1 LCITNRLDALAM
13 AVFPRRMAGVA
24 VGAAM
29 KLLEEETTVIQPLLS
44 DMSPCTVL
52 VVDDDEL
59 VREELVALI
68 SEAGYDV
75 RVAKSGAEALAV
87 FDKEPCRIVLSDWEM
102 PDMDGVA
109 LCRNIRTRRLSSY
122 TYVLMLTVRR
132 TKRDV
137 VAGLTAGADDYVV
150 KGAPPEELLAR
161 LAVGRRITG
170 LEHSLRAT
178 SLENRRLA
186 FTDSLTNAYNRRF
199 LMKHLP
205 REYERSRRH
214 QHPLAVLVC
223 DLDHFKLVNDG
234 YGHAAGDA
242 VLQEVTRRMTDTLR
256 SSDWVVRAGG
266 EEFVVVLPETDLD
279 GAAVVSEKL
288 RAEIA
293 ARPVTSGTLSVP
305 ITISVGYSAVAT
317 EEDLERYSFDEL
329 LRTADSR
336 LYEAK
341 LDGRNR
347 CKGSD
352 VMRSG
357 SRPDSTTT
365 KLRMQGAMSR
375 AAKLP
380 LLEP

>member
-1 LCITNRLDALAM
+1 MRGFAA
-13 AVFPRRMAGVA
+13 
-24 VGAAM
+24 GAAM
-29 KLLEEETTVIQPLLS
+29 KLLEEDTTVIQPIPA
-44 DMSPCTVL
+44 DFTPCTVL

-59 VREELVALI
+59 IREQLVALI
-68 SEAGYDV
+68 SDAGYDV
-75 RVAKSGAEALAV
+75 RIAKSGAEALAI
-87 FDKEPCRIVLSDWEM
+87 FDAEPCRIVLSDWEM

-109 LCRNIRTRRLSSY
+109 LCRNIRGRKLANY

-170 LEHSLRAT
+170 LEHTLRAT
-178 SLENRRLA
+178 NLENRRLA
-186 FTDSLTNAYNRRF
+186 FTDSLTGAYNRRF

-214 QHPLAVLVC
+214 QRSLGVLVC

-242 VLQEVTRRMTDTLR
+242 VLLEVTRRMTAALR

-266 EEFVVVLPETDLD
+266 EEFVIVLPETDLE
-279 GAAVVSEKL
+279 GTSVVAEKV

-293 ARPVTSGTLSVP
+293 AHPVTSGKLSVP
-305 ITISVGYSAVAT
+305 VTLSVGYSAVES
-317 EEDLERYSFDEL
+317 EEELERYGFDEL
-329 LRTADSR
+329 LATADSR
-336 LYEAK
+336 LYSAK
-341 LDGRNR
+341 LGGRN
-347 CKGSD
+347 CCHGS
-352 VMRSG
+352 VVTRSG
-357 SRPDSTTT
+357 STADSADGTSP
-365 KLRMQGAMSR
+365 KLRLQGAMSR
-375 AAKLP
+375 AAKLS

>member
-1 LCITNRLDALAM
+1 
-13 AVFPRRMAGVA
+13 
-24 VGAAM
+24 M
-29 KLLEEETTVIQPLLS
+29 KLLEEESTVIQPLLS
-44 DMSPCTVL
+44 DASPCTVL
-52 VVDDDEL
+52 IVDDDEL
-59 VREELVALI
+59 IREELAALI
-68 SEAGYDV
+68 SEAGFDV

-87 FDKEPCRIVLSDWEM
+87 FESEPCRIVLSDWEM

-109 LCRNIRTRRLSSY
+109 LCRNIRGRRLPSY
-122 TYVLMLTVRR
+122 TYVLMHTVRR

-137 VAGLTAGADDYVV
+137 VAGLSAGADDYVV

-170 LEHSLRAT
+170 LEHSLRAS

-186 FTDSLTNAYNRRF
+186 FTDALTGAYNRRF

-234 YGHAAGDA
+234 YGHAAGDT
-242 VLQEVTRRMTDTLR
+242 VLQEVTRRMTDALR

-266 EEFVVVLPETDLD
+266 EEFVIVLPETDLD
-279 GAAVVSEKL
+279 GAAIVAEKL
-288 RAEIA
+288 RAEVA
-293 ARPVTSGTLSVP
+293 AHPVNVDAVSVP

-317 EEDLERYSFDEL
+317 DEDLEHNSFDEL

-336 LYEAK
+336 LYDAK
-341 LDGRNR
+341 LDGRNC
-347 CKGSD
+347 CKGSG
-352 VMRSG
+352 VIRSG
-357 SRPDSTTT
+357 SSVDTTT
-365 KLRMQGAMSR
+365 SRLRLQGAMSR
-375 AAKLP
+375 AGKLS
-380 LLEP
+380 LIEP

>member
-1 LCITNRLDALAM
+1 
-13 AVFPRRMAGVA
+13 
-24 VGAAM
+24 
-29 KLLEEETTVIQPLLS
+29 LLTDVQ
-44 DMSPCTVL
+44 PCTVL

-59 VREELVALI
+59 AREKLVALI
-68 SEAGYDV
+68 SDAGYDV
-75 RVAKSGAEALAV
+75 RVARTGAEALTV

-109 LCRNIRTRRLSSY
+109 LCRNIRGRRLPNY
-122 TYVLMLTVRR
+122 TFVLMHTVRH

-137 VAGLTAGADDYVV
+137 VAGLTAGADDYVI

-170 LEHSLRAT
+170 LEHSLRAS

-186 FTDSLTNAYNRRF
+186 FTDPLTGAYNRRF

-223 DLDHFKLVNDG
+223 DLDHFKLINDG
-234 YGHAAGDA
+234 YGHAAGDL
-242 VLQEVTRRMTDTLR
+242 VLQEITRRMTDTLR

-279 GAAVVSEKL
+279 GASVVAEKL
-288 RAEIA
+288 RSEVA
-293 ARPVTSGTLSVP
+293 AHPVTSGELSVP

-317 EEDLERYSFDEL
+317 DEELERFSFDEL

-347 CKGSD
+347 CKGSG
-352 VMRSG
+352 VTRSG
-357 SRPDSTTT
+357 ALSEDTAP
-365 KLRMQGAMSR
+365 KLRLQGAMSR
-375 AAKLP
+375 AAKLS

>member
-1 LCITNRLDALAM
+1 
-13 AVFPRRMAGVA
+13 
-24 VGAAM
+24 M
-29 KLLEEETTVIQPLLS
+29 KLLEEETTVIQPLLA
-44 DMSPCTVL
+44 DTSPCSVL
-52 VVDDDEL
+52 VVDDDDL

-87 FDKEPCRIVLSDWEM
+87 FDAEPCRIVLSDWEM

-109 LCRNIRTRRLSSY
+109 LCRNIRGRRLPDY

-137 VAGLTAGADDYVV
+137 VAGLNAGADDYVV

-170 LEHSLRAT
+170 LEHSLRAS

-186 FTDSLTNAYNRRF
+186 FTDSLTGAYNRRF

-223 DLDHFKLVNDG
+223 DIDHFKLINDG
-234 YGHAAGDA
+234 YGHAAGDT
-242 VLQEVTRRMTDTLR
+242 VLQEITRRLTEALR

-279 GAAVVSEKL
+279 GAGVVAEKL

-293 ARPVTSGTLSVP
+293 AHPVTSGALVVP
-305 ITISVGYSAVAT
+305 VKVSVGYSAVAT
-317 EEDLERYSFDEL
+317 DEELERFSFDEL

-336 LYEAK
+336 LHEAK
-341 LDGRNR
+341 LEGRNR
-347 CKGSD
+347 CKGSG
-352 VMRSG
+352 VTRSG
-357 SRPDSTTT
+357 TMPEDTSPR
-365 KLRMQGAMSR
+365 LRLQGAMGR
-375 AAKLP
+375 AAKLS

>member
-1 LCITNRLDALAM
+1 M
-13 AVFPRRMAGVA
+13 PGVA

-59 VREELVALI
+59 VRKELVALI
-68 SEAGYDV
+68 GDAGYDV

-109 LCRNIRTRRLSSY
+109 LCRNIRSRRLSSY

-170 LEHSLRAT
+170 LEHSLRAS

-242 VLQEVTRRMTDTLR
+242 VLQEVARRMTETLR

-266 EEFVVVLPETDLD
+266 EEFVLVLPETDLD
-279 GAAVVSEKL
+279 GAAVVAEKL
-288 RAEIA
+288 RDVVA
-293 ARPVTSGTLSVP
+293 AHPVTSGALSVP
-305 ITISVGYSAVAT
+305 ITITVGYSAVAT
-317 EEDLERYSFDEL
+317 DEELERHSFDEL

-347 CKGSD
+347 CKGSG
-352 VMRSG
+352 VISSG

-365 KLRMQGAMSR
+365 KFRMQGAMSR
-375 AAKLP
+375 AAKLT

>member
-1 LCITNRLDALAM
+1 
-13 AVFPRRMAGVA
+13 
-24 VGAAM
+24 M
-29 KLLEEETTVIQPLLS
+29 KLLEEETTVIQPLLG
-44 DMSPCTVL
+44 DMTPCTVL
-52 VVDDDEL
+52 VVDDDEV
-59 VREELVALI
+59 VREQLVALI

-75 RVAKSGAEALAV
+75 RIAKSGAEALAV

-109 LCRNIRTRRLSSY
+109 LCRNIRSRRLPSY

-178 SLENRRLA
+178 NLENRRLA
-186 FTDSLTNAYNRRF
+186 FTDSLTGAYNRRF

-234 YGHAAGDA
+234 YGHAAGDL
-242 VLQEVTRRMTDTLR
+242 VLQEVTRRMTDALR

-279 GAAVVSEKL
+279 GAAVVAEKL
-288 RAEIA
+288 RTEVAHL
-293 ARPVTSGTLSVP
+293 PVSSGQLSVP
-305 ITISVGYSAVAT
+305 ITISVGYAAVAT
-317 EEDLERYSFDEL
+317 EEELERFSFDEL

-347 CKGSD
+347 CKGSG
-352 VMRSG
+352 VTRSG
-357 SRPDSTTT
+357 APPEETAPN
-365 KLRMQGAMSR
+365 LRLQGAMSR
-375 AAKLP
+375 AAKLS

>member
-1 LCITNRLDALAM
+1 
-13 AVFPRRMAGVA
+13 
-24 VGAAM
+24 M
-29 KLLEEETTVIQPLLS
+29 KLLEEETTTIQPALT
-44 DMSPCTVL
+44 DFAPCTVL

-59 VREELVALI
+59 IREQLTALI
-68 SEAGYDV
+68 SDAGYDV
-75 RVAKSGAEALAV
+75 RVAKSGAEALAI
-87 FDKEPCRIVLSDWEM
+87 FDQEPCRIVLSDWEM

-109 LCRNIRTRRLSSY
+109 LCRNIRNQKVAGY

-161 LAVGRRITG
+161 LAVGRRITS
-170 LEHSLRAT
+170 LEHTLRAT

-186 FTDSLTNAYNRRF
+186 FTDSLTGAYNRRF

-214 QHPLAVLVC
+214 QHPLAALVC

-242 VLQEVTRRMTDTLR
+242 VLQEVTRRMTETLR

-266 EEFVVVLPETDLD
+266 EEFVVVLPETDLE
-279 GAAVVSEKL
+279 GAAIVAEKI
-288 RAEIA
+288 RTEVA
-293 ARPVTSGTLSVP
+293 AHPVPAGTASVP
-305 ITISVGYSAVAT
+305 MTVSVGYAAVT
-317 EEDLERYSFDEL
+317 TDEELDRYGFDEL
-329 LRTADSR
+329 LRTADAR
-336 LYEAK
+336 LYDAK

-347 CKGSD
+347 CKGSAITRD
-352 VMRSG
+352 GEV
-357 SRPDSTTT
+357 PEPAQPTTL
-365 KLRMQGAMSR
+365 KLQGAMSR
-375 AAKLP
+375 AAKLS
-380 LLEP
+380 LLD

>member
-1 LCITNRLDALAM
+1 
-13 AVFPRRMAGVA
+13 MAGVA

-75 RVAKSGAEALAV
+75 RAAKSGAEALAV

-288 RAEIA
+288 RAEVA

-352 VMRSG
+352 VTRSG
-357 SRPDSTTT
+357 SLPDSTTT
-365 KLRMQGAMSR
+365 KLRMQGAMGR
-375 AAKLP
+375 AAKLT

>member
-1 LCITNRLDALAM
+1 
-13 AVFPRRMAGVA
+13 
-24 VGAAM
+24 M
-29 KLLEEETTVIQPLLS
+29 KLLEEETTVIQPLMS
-44 DMSPCTVL
+44 DMSPCSVL
-52 VVDDDEL
+52 VVDDDVL

-68 SEAGYDV
+68 GQAGYEV
-75 RVAKSGAEALAV
+75 RVASSGTEALAV
-87 FDKEPCRIVLSDWEM
+87 FDKDPCRIVLSDWEM

-109 LCRNIRTRRLSSY
+109 LCRNIRSRRLPSY

-137 VAGLTAGADDYVV
+137 VAGLSAGADDYVV

-170 LEHSLRAT
+170 LEHSLRAS

-186 FTDSLTNAYNRRF
+186 FTDSLTGAYNRRF

-234 YGHAAGDA
+234 YGHAAGDS
-242 VLQEVTRRMTDTLR
+242 VLQDVTRRMTDTLR

-266 EEFVVVLPETDLD
+266 EEFVVVLPETDLA
-279 GAAVVSEKL
+279 GAAIVADKL

-293 ARPVTSGTLSVP
+293 AHPVTAGTLTVP

-317 EEDLERYSFDEL
+317 DEELERFSFDEL

-341 LDGRNR
+341 VEGRNR
-347 CKGSD
+347 CKGS
-352 VMRSG
+352 VVTRSG
-357 SRPDSTTT
+357 AQSDDTAP
-365 KLRMQGAMSR
+365 KLRLQGAMGR
-375 AAKLP
+375 AAKLS

>member
-1 LCITNRLDALAM
+1 
-13 AVFPRRMAGVA
+13 
-24 VGAAM
+24 M
-29 KLLEEETTVIQPLLS
+29 KLLEEETTTIQPLLTDFS
-44 DMSPCTVL
+44 ACTVL
-52 VVDDDEL
+52 VVDDDEI
-59 VREELVALI
+59 VREQLAALLG
-68 SEAGYDV
+68 EAGFDV
-75 RVAKSGAEALAV
+75 RVAKTGAEALAI
-87 FDKEPCRIVLSDWEM
+87 FDQEPCRIVLSDWEM

-109 LCRNIRTRRLSSY
+109 LCRNIRGRRLQSY
-122 TYVLMLTVRR
+122 TYVLMHTVRR

-170 LEHSLRAT
+170 LEHTLRAT
-178 SLENRRLA
+178 NLENRRLA
-186 FTDSLTNAYNRRF
+186 FTDSLTGAYNRRF

-214 QHPLAVLVC
+214 QHPLAALVC

-242 VLQEVTRRMTDTLR
+242 VLIEVTRRMTDALR

-279 GAAVVSEKL
+279 GALVVAEKI

-293 ARPVTSGTLSVP
+293 AHPVAAGTVSVP
-305 ITISVGYSAVAT
+305 ITMSVGYSAVLT
-317 EEDLERYSFDEL
+317 EEELDRYSFDEL
-329 LRTADSR
+329 LRTADAR
-336 LYEAK
+336 LYDAK

-347 CKGSD
+347 VKGSA
-352 VMRSG
+352 VTRNG
-357 SRPDSTTT
+357 EKPDAAPTS
-365 KLRMQGAMSR
+365 KLKLQGAMSR
-375 AAKLP
+375 AAKLQ
-380 LLEP
+380 LLD

>member
-1 LCITNRLDALAM
+1 M
-13 AVFPRRMAGVA
+13 SGVA

-29 KLLEEETTVIQPLLS
+29 KLLEEETTVIQPVLS

-52 VVDDDEL
+52 VVDDDAL
-59 VREELVALI
+59 IREELVAMI
-68 SEAGYDV
+68 SGAGYDV
-75 RVAKSGAEALAV
+75 RVAKSGAEALAI

-109 LCRNIRTRRLSSY
+109 LCRNIRSRRLSSY
-122 TYVLMLTVRR
+122 TYLLMLTVRR

-170 LEHSLRAT
+170 LEHSLRAS

-242 VLQEVTRRMTDTLR
+242 VLQDVARRMTDTLR

-279 GAAVVSEKL
+279 GAAVVAEKL

-293 ARPVTSGTLSVP
+293 AHPVTSGAISVP

-317 EEDLERYSFDEL
+317 DEDLERHSFDEL

-375 AAKLP
+375 AAKLT

>member
-1 LCITNRLDALAM
+1 
-13 AVFPRRMAGVA
+13 
-24 VGAAM
+24 M
-29 KLLEEETTVIQPLLS
+29 KLLEEETTVIQPLLT
-44 DMSPCTVL
+44 DASPCSVL

-59 VREELVALI
+59 AREELVALI
-68 SEAGYDV
+68 SDAGYDV
-75 RVAKSGAEALAV
+75 RVAKSGAEALAS
-87 FDKEPCRIVLSDWEM
+87 FDQEPSRIVLSDWEM

-109 LCRNIRTRRLSSY
+109 LCRNLRGRRLPSY
-122 TYVLMLTVRR
+122 TYVLMHTVRR

-137 VAGLTAGADDYVV
+137 VAGLSAGADDYVV

-170 LEHSLRAT
+170 LEHSLRAS

-186 FTDSLTNAYNRRF
+186 FTDSLTGAYNRRF

-214 QHPLAVLVC
+214 QHALAVLVC

-242 VLQEVTRRMTDTLR
+242 VLQDVTRRVTDALR
-256 SSDWVVRAGG
+256 SSDWVVLAGG
-266 EEFVVVLPETDLD
+266 EEFVVVLPETDLE
-279 GAAVVSEKL
+279 GAGIVAEKL

-293 ARPVTSGTLSVP
+293 AHPVTLESLSVP

-317 EEDLERYSFDEL
+317 DEELERFSFDEL

-341 LDGRNR
+341 VDGRNR
-347 CKGSD
+347 CKGSG
-352 VMRSG
+352 VTRSG
-357 SRPDSTTT
+357 SQPEDTAP
-365 KLRMQGAMSR
+365 KLRLQGAMSR
-375 AAKLP
+375 AAKLS

>member
-1 LCITNRLDALAM
+1 
-13 AVFPRRMAGVA
+13 
-24 VGAAM
+24 M
-29 KLLEEETTVIQPLLS
+29 KLLEEETTVIQPLLA
-44 DMSPCTVL
+44 DISPCSVL
-52 VVDDDEL
+52 VVDDDDIL
-59 VREELVALI
+59 REELVALI
-68 SEAGYDV
+68 SQAGYDV

-109 LCRNIRTRRLSSY
+109 LCRNIRSRRLPSY

-170 LEHSLRAT
+170 LEHSLRAS

-186 FTDSLTNAYNRRF
+186 FTDSLTGAYNRRF
-199 LMKHLP
+199 LMKPLP

-234 YGHAAGDA
+234 YGHAAGDT
-242 VLQEVTRRMTDTLR
+242 VLQEITRRMTDALR

-279 GAAVVSEKL
+279 GAAIVAEKL
-288 RAEIA
+288 RGEVA
-293 ARPVTSGTLSVP
+293 AHPVTSGSLSVP

-317 EEDLERYSFDEL
+317 DEELERFSFDEL

-341 LDGRNR
+341 AEGRNR
-347 CKGSD
+347 CKGSG
-352 VMRSG
+352 VTRSG
-357 SRPDSTTT
+357 TMPDETAP
-365 KLRMQGAMSR
+365 KLRLQGAMSR
-375 AAKLP
+375 AAKLS